1 MLVPSPRCILNCQA
15 LSIHLPPLSD
25 ARDHSSRSKYL
36 SPPMS
41 ASPKHSRFVT
51 SPPHQLNYHR
61 QYSLSP
67 ESVRSTSSKATAAQS
82 RDAQN
87 VKSRPPHLQR
97 DASTPTSSADI
108 QTPRS
113 SLHLSSD
120 AHLLREGSNDELSST
135 TPDSPEA
142 QHLTAGAPGVAR
154 RAKAHVPSACVNCK
168 RKHLACET
176 RRPCNRCVQTG
187 KEVRRPWTRHFGD
200 FCFVFTD
207 HSQSTCV
214 DVQHKKRGRPRL
226 REEESTREVGI
237 GREYP
242 HQEIYPNRNGVLSVP
257 QVGRRGSKSYREVR
271 SQPGIHYN
279 DQPQR
284 TSNPEYSIQQHI
296 PGTSRIPVSPT
307 ASYLSEST
315 PTVLLTTDFLVAEH
329 NHAFA
334 DALSLPYQIKGQSL
348 TELVIP
354 QEREKIQRLH
364 TALGAELHDS
374 PHLAHMHGGFDGP
387 NCMPAIENL
396 DLGHAAAGFRSRSE
410 YWTFRLPKGQSR
422 GFPITI
428 SLART
433 GADFIILTLVKS
445 AMMLPSPHLNQAVRS
460 QQLPSPSSTQD
471 PRSPPQTHQSH
482 PRNGQSQANI
492 SYSTQLSP
500 QKSSAPDPRALLMQ
514 PSPSVGLGQY
524 RGPSSPEESRS
535 SQVQRSDA
543 VREHP
548 SHLQLP
554 PIRTSELTEP
564 SRSHEAR
571 SEHRH
576 GKQSPAKGSPQ
587 SGSKK
592 KRRRVDIGE
601 MLH

>member
-1 MLVPSPRCILNCQA
+1 
-15 LSIHLPPLSD
+15 
-25 ARDHSSRSKYL
+25 
-36 SPPMS
+36 MS

-67 ESVRSTSSKATAAQS
+67 ESARSTSSKATAAQS

-97 DASTPTSSADI
+97 EASAPTSSADI

-113 SLHLSSD
+113 SLHLTGD
-120 AHLLREGSNDELSST
+120 AHMLREGSNDELSST

-187 KEVRRPWTRHFGD
+187 KE
-200 FCFVFTD
+200 
-207 HSQSTCV
+207 STCV

-226 REEESTREVGI
+226 KEDERVEF

-242 HQEIYPNRNGVLSVP
+242 HQGIYPNRNGVLSVP
-257 QVGRRGSKSYREVR
+257 QVGRRGSKSYRELR
-271 SQPGIHYN
+271 SQPGIYYN

-315 PTVLLTTDFLVAEH
+315 PTVLLTPDFLVAEH

-348 TELVIP
+348 TDLVIP
-354 QEREKIQRLH
+354 SEREKIQRLQA
-364 TALGAELHDS
+364 ALRAELLDS
-374 PHLAHMHGGFDGP
+374 PQLAHMHSSYDSPSG
-387 NCMPAIENL
+387 MPAIENL
-396 DLGHAAAGFRSRSE
+396 DLGHATAGFRSRSE

-433 GADFIILTLVKS
+433 GAHFIILTLVKS
-445 AMMLPSPHLNQAVRS
+445 AMMLPSPHSNQAVRS
-460 QQLPSPSSTQD
+460 QQLPSPSSTQG
-471 PRSPPQTHQSH
+471 PRSPPQIHQTHA
-482 PRNGQSQANI
+482 RNGQSQANI
-492 SYSTQLSP
+492 AYSTQLSP
-500 QKSSAPDPRALLMQ
+500 QNSSAPDPRALLMQ
-514 PSPSVGLGQY
+514 PSPSVSLGQY
-524 RGPSSPEESRS
+524 RQSSPARTPARTTTLPYIRGPPSPE
-535 SQVQRSDA
+535 
-543 VREHP
+543 EHP

-554 PIRTSELTEP
+554 PIRTSDLTEP
-564 SRSHEAR
+564 RSHEAR
-571 SEHRH
+571 PEHRH

-587 SGSKK
+587 SGRKK

-601 MLH
+601 ILQR